1 MSSYTVQI
9 AEKLTGQR
17 FEGRDFSGQDLSK
30 KDMRG
35 SIFTGC
41 NFDNT
46 NLTDANC
53 EGSDF
58 SSATFRKALMTRAN
72 FGKCKLANSV
82 FEPDDCYGIT
92 LTMDCMTFQGMH
104 IGQLWWYGWLVLM
117 ASAEPKATPVQ
128 GSLKG
133 SLIAVI
139 GADRYIKLRELFKRR
154 QV

>member
-1 MSSYTVQI
+1 MASYTVQI

-41 NFDNT
+41 NFDRT

-72 FGKCKLANSV
+72 FRNCKLANSV

-92 LTMDCMTFQGMH
+92 LTMDCMTFQGMR
-104 IGQLWWYGWLVLM
+104 IGQLWWFGWLLLM
-117 ASAEPKATPVQ
+117 SLAEPKGPVQ
-128 GSLKG
+128 GDLKASLV
-133 SLIAVI
+133 SVI
-139 GADRYIKLRELFKRR
+139 GADRYVRLRALFQRR